1 MKQAIIKLE
10 DERKK
15 YLAKEW
21 EEFYLVKNLLIQKRK
36 SKSKSK
42 EPIQK
47 DSLFKLGSSNAKNNF
62 VNKA

>member
-36 SKSKSK
+36 SKSK
-42 EPIQK
+42 EPLQK